1 MPTAHPSVPPAGFR
15 TRLTR
20 EIRART
26 DLWRYLARLRNFP
39 RFWPQRRVRKRIDGV
54 VIELTMELDPME
66 FGMYL
71 GLYERPTIRAM
82 KGFLRPGDTV
92 IDVGANLGYLSAVA
106 ASLVGPTG
114 QVYSFEPVPQYFQ
127 RLQRLAQL
135 NPAYRIVPVQAAAGE
150 KGGTAVI
157 RTSITSIGA
166 NTIIPGHGVEEEVAD
181 TMEVPVVRLDAWI
194 RDASLSRIALIKID
208 TEGFEFPVLRGLQEF
223 FETVEAPPPIIVE
236 IHPEAYPLLGYTL
249 FDLAEYM
256 GRYGYRAYRLD
267 ARGRDPVDV
276 TAVRGVRDL
285 VFVAATE
292 R

>member
-1 MPTAHPSVPPAGFR
+1 M
-15 TRLTR
+15 R

-39 RFWPQRRVRKRIDGV
+39 RFWPQRRVRKRMDGV
-54 VIELTMELDPME
+54 VIELTIELDPME

-157 RTSITSIGA
+157 RTSIINIGA
-166 NTIIPGHGVEEEVAD
+166 NSMVPGYAIAEPVAD
-181 TMEVPVVRLDAWI
+181 VVEVPVVRLDAYL
-194 RDASLSRIALIKID
+194 RQAAPVRVALVKID
-208 TEGFEFPVLRGLQEF
+208 AEGYEFPILRGMQGFLDAAL
-223 FETVEAPPPIIVE
+223 TPPVVIAE